1 MDLVQR
7 LHWFADTQDT
17 AIFWGG
23 CEGHFP
29 LDDMRLAATKITS
42 LERAAP
48 DMLAALQG
56 VAPTDFHDHPR
67 DFAPE
72 WHAVIAAI
80 AKATTP

>member
-29 LDDMRLAATKITS
+29 IDDMREAAKEIERLKKLLAS
-42 LERAAP
+42 CRRA
-48 DMLAALQG
+48 MEISNSG
-56 VAPTDFHDHPR
+56 PTD
-67 DFAPE
+67 
-72 WHAVIAAI
+72 WHHMIAAI
-80 AKATTP
+80 DTAL

>member
-29 LDDMRLAATKITS
+29 IDDMRQAADEIER
-42 LERAAP
+42 LRAALIDATNGLYNGFEP
-48 DMLAALQG
+48 DNQSAVYKRGISALNHK
-56 VAPTDFHDHPR
+56 V
-67 DFAPE
+67 
-72 WHAVIAAI
+72 
-80 AKATTP
+80 

>member
-29 LDDMRLAATKITS
+29 IDDMREAANRITS
-42 LERAAP
+42 LERRNDELLRQVQVINP
-48 DMLAALQG
+48 LA
-56 VAPTDFHDHPR
+56 R
-67 DFAPE
+67 
-72 WHAVIAAI
+72 
-80 AKATTP
+80 